1 MRPKIDAPAA
11 FAPLIWNPDAY
22 SVATTRRATA
32 RKTGP
37 PRSRPRKTDRR
48 DHNIWPSDKSNTRIA
63 DEKRLGGVRTGFG
76 VRGSAFGVR
85 LSGFGVR
92 RSAFGVSGFMT

>member
-11 FAPLIWNPDAY
+11 FAPLIWKPDAY
-22 SVATTRRATA
+22 SVATARSATA

-48 DHNIWPSDKSNTRIA
+48 DHNIWPSDRSNTRIA
-63 DEKRLGGVRTGFG
+63 DENTGGVRGSGFGVRGSEPG

-85 LSGFGVR
+85 G
-92 RSAFGVSGFMT
+92 SGFMT